1 MTKSFS
7 SFLLAVLVFIQFKID
22 DCRVEGRGVVVF
34 LLNSYLFDHKNEA
47 DSI

>member
-7 SFLLAVLVFIQFKID
+7 SFLLAVLVLQFKID